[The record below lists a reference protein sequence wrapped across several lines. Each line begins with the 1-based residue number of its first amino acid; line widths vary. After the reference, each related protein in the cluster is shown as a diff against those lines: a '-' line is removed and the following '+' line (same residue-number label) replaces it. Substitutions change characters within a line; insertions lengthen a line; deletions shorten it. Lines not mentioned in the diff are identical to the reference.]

1 MPVLKGGVISPDTW
15 LNVATDD
22 TLPKEGAIIVG
33 LGRWLAERDEL
44 LKRNTALGVRIEP
57 GDDLTKIRDDI
68 ARFDVIAV
76 VFPRFRDG
84 RGFSI
89 GRLLRERYGF
99 KGELRALGDI
109 LRDQFLFLHRCGYDA
124 IEVKENMPLDE
135 WHTAMNEFSVWY
147 QPTADGRQSVLRRRH
162 K

>member
-15 LNVATDD
+15 TNVAADD
-22 TLPKEGAIIVG
+22 ALPKEGAIIVG
-33 LGRWLAERDEL
+33 LNRWLGERDEL

-57 GDDLTKIRDDI
+57 GDDLTKVKEDI

-124 IEVKENMPLDE
+124 IEVNENMPLDE
-135 WHTAMNEFSVWY
+135 WHAAMNEYSVWY
-147 QPTADGRQSVLRRRH
+147 QPTADGRESVLRRRH